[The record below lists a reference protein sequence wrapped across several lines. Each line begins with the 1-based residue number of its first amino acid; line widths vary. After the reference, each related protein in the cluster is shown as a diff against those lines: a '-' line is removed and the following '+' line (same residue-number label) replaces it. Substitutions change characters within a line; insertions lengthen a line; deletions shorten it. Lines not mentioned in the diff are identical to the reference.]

1 MGEKVVDLK
10 LINSMARDALHEF
23 QQANSTTPKPP
34 SVQIPTIWKPP
45 PTEWVKAN
53 FDGAFFQ
60 ERAEA
65 GLGTIIHNDRGLVM
79 AALT

>member
-45 PTEWVKAN
+45 PTEWVKVN
-53 FDGAFFQ
+53 FDGAFF
-60 ERAEA
+60 
-65 GLGTIIHNDRGLVM
+65 
-79 AALT
+79 